1 MEQEIGFWSEKP
13 QQNQITSKKFTRG
26 QNLKISSRTGS
37 IWKLF
42 GNRFKVC
49 FFHTIFII
57 LKIHLHGKYTI
68 ILRCLKSATQPQ
80 IPYTLVCGKRIRPSN
95 QNTCECMR
103 ISHSCIRFLHIVCI
117 HHGICCCAAF
127 QASQDGIRSQLHSLN
142 FSLFN
147 IRFIHQSSNNIAINL
162 YNTQEHTAV
171 NVILLS
177 KRCLGARICYKLRC

>member
-57 LKIHLHGKYTI
+57 LKNHLHGKYTI

-80 IPYTLVCGKRIRPSN
+80 IPYTLVCEKRI
-95 QNTCECMR
+95 QIYKIR
-103 ISHSCIRFLHIVCI
+103 IHSQVFWLDGRLPTKILVGVCVFYI
-117 HHGICCCAAF
+117 AVYVFYILYAYTTVSVAVQHFKHPKMGSG
-127 QASQDGIRSQLHSLN
+127 AS
-142 FSLFN
+142 
-147 IRFIHQSSNNIAINL
+147 
-162 YNTQEHTAV
+162 Y
-171 NVILLS
+171 IL
-177 KRCLGARICYKLRC
+177 